1 MAGKSKNI
9 FCTLRNQWMISFA
22 RLDKISA
29 WCVED
34 SHGFPR
40 IPTLACQGSKDQS
53 VLGQAFVCPHVG
65 LPENGAGNLLDFHP
79 FSNYLATSLWRM
91 TSWRNQPI
99 SWANIS
105 GLGID
110 IFEYWSRP
118 NLTHKTGENGADMI
132 DGAISLPVVP
142 HKAVAEVSKIGH
154 VGEVSCCDAWMAERF
169 HWWTEK
175 WLWSP
180 HPQLLVVCCSVAIV
194 VVVA

>member
-1 MAGKSKNI
+1 MCWGFPWIPA
-9 FCTLRNQWMISFA
+9 
-22 RLDKISA
+22 
-29 WCVED
+29 D
-34 SHGFPR
+34 SHFGMPR
-40 IPTLACQGSKDQS
+40 IQGSKCTGS
-53 VLGQAFVCPHVG
+53 SIVCPHVG

-110 IFEYWSRP
+110 IFEYWWRP
-118 NLTHKTGENGADMI
+118 NLSRKTGENGADMI

-154 VGEVSCCDAWMAERF
+154 CRRGEL
-169 HWWTEK
+169 
-175 WLWSP
+175 LW
-180 HPQLLVVCCSVAIV
+180 CMDGRAIPLMDGKV
-194 VVVA
+194 VVVTSPTTAGSVL